1 MLATERLLEIEET
14 FTNTLGG
21 KKTCSRRLKPVWKR

>member
-1 MLATERLLEIEET
+1 MLAAERLLEIEET

-21 KKTCSRRLKPVWKR
+21 KKTVSRRSKLAWKK